1 MNTKGGGFYPPHE
14 PPKHPTSSKC
24 SSIQKIWNPLSDD
37 VTFIAASEMFHESS
51 SSDDDHRVKAWRE
64 MWLETYTYMEACVD
78 L

>member
-1 MNTKGGGFYPPHE
+1 MNHQTPNNQQMQFN
-14 PPKHPTSSKC
+14 SKNMK
-24 SSIQKIWNPLSDD
+24 SPSGD
-37 VTFIAASEMFHESS
+37 VTFIAPSEMFHESS